1 MLPTLVIAGRT
12 LRQLIRDRRFLAL
25 SLVAPLVI
33 TYFLKLF
40 FDAQGSVLLVDRYA
54 LPISA
59 MIVHFLAFVLSA
71 IALTAERTGG
81 TLERV
86 LIVGYRKRQL
96 IYGYALA
103 YGGLGVLQSL
113 IVLGSARY
121 LLDLT
126 YSGEVLLKVG
136 GIMVLLALISVAL
149 GILVS
154 ASARKEVQVLPFIPL
169 ILLPSVFISGMLIDI
184 DKLPTWAQVA
194 GHILPLHY
202 AVEFIMHVLN
212 GAGSLA
218 PNVFALLGILAGL
231 LILAPFTIR
240 ERG

>member
-1 MLPTLVIAGRT
+1 MFPTLVIGGRT
-12 LRQLIRDRRFLAL
+12 LKQLVRDRRFLAL

-40 FDAQGSVLLVDRYA
+40 FDAQGSAMLVDRYA

-96 IYGYALA
+96 IYGYAVA
-103 YGGLGVLQSL
+103 YGSLGALQSL
-113 IVLGSARY
+113 IVLGSAKY
-121 LLDLT
+121 LLNLT
-126 YSGEVLLKVG
+126 YSSEIFLKVG
-136 GIMVLLALISVAL
+136 GIMLLLALISVAL

-169 ILLPSVFISGMLIDI
+169 ILLPSVFISGMLIDM
-184 DKLPTWAQVA
+184 DKLPTWAQVV

-202 AVEFIMHVLN
+202 AVDYIMHVLSN
-212 GAGSLA
+212 TGSLA
-218 PNVFALLGILAGL
+218 PNVFALVGILMGL
-231 LILAPFTIR
+231 LLLAPFTIH